1 MRRGMDA
8 VNPEERLAGDGWFGA
23 LRAVLLPGR
32 CQLCLGKL
40 PPGHEICPACWRD
53 LPWTGSQCRYCALP
67 LASDGVCGRCQ
78 RHPPAYD
85 AVRAP
90 FLYRTPVDALLRAF
104 KFQGRLVHV
113 RVLARIMSD
122 HVQASGSRLPDL
134 LVPVPLHPSRLRE
147 RGFNQ
152 AVELARLIG
161 RALAI
166 PLDTQTCQRIRLT
179 SAQSGLTATE
189 RRRNLRNAFY
199 VRPTDLPRSLAIVD
213 DVMTTGAT
221 VASMAQALRRQGVE
235 RIEVWVCART
245 PD

>member
-1 MRRGMDA
+1 
-8 VNPEERLAGDGWFGA
+8 
-23 LRAVLLPGR
+23 
-32 CQLCLGKL
+32 
-40 PPGHEICPACWRD
+40 
-53 LPWTGSQCRYCALP
+53 
-67 LASDGVCGRCQ
+67 
-78 RHPPAYD
+78 
-85 AVRAP
+85 VRAP

-199 VRPTDLPRSLAIVD
+199 VRPMDLPRSLAIVD